1 MAEQPVYGAARD
13 GVSTRIAS
21 EPETA
26 LNRIRRE
33 LAEKRQISAK
43 IALDAAFVDL
53 YGRQRVDSD
62 AGRGVE
68 LTGINASVPVAPIP
82 GPTAAPVPKATQSAQ
97 FNFTVLLLVIG
108 CIPSMLGVYVI
119 AWVDETKG
127 KCNGYADVKGGAI
140 QSLSLMC
147 VSATMLLFMMLSRFY
162 IASSKGYWVR
172 ALLYKREEG
181 VSFVQHVVHTR
192 LRVICFL
199 LLLTWMFSSSGASR
213 YYDEITACSTDGV
226 YGFFVSLPVAFSTI
240 LLFVEL
246 AGRLRQWWR
255 TEVPPSMEGV
265 DTQRAD
271 VLKRDVTEPPG
282 KFIITG
288 ITLCMW
294 SVVVA
299 RQQFL
304 FDSDGRNTCAA
315 LGVVGVTLFPLL
327 VFSTAVCAFVLAS
340 SYLVDNAHAFTGR
353 VLSLCVAGY
362 TIFAVLFIYITKSSK
377 ARSCDSRTRVN
388 VLDWLIVAFG
398 GLMTVLALSSGG
410 VIGKTQLNF
419 DISDAKYTLVRKDIG
434 KDDRDNEVLQLRF

>member
-1 MAEQPVYGAARD
+1 MSNTQPWDPGSTFPTAEAELKSQMQRKTQLEWD
-13 GVSTRIAS
+13 G
-21 EPETA
+21 
-26 LNRIRRE
+26 
-33 LAEKRQISAK
+33 
-43 IALDAAFVDL
+43 D
-53 YGRQRVDSD
+53 DSD
-62 AGRGVE
+62 SGSESYEDPAA
-68 LTGINASVPVAPIP
+68 TGDGDARRKVPASARAVQSAIAIRPLKRWESHSAAP
-82 GPTAAPVPKATQSAQ
+82 AAPVPKATQSAQ

-119 AWVDETKG
+119 AWVDETKA

-147 VSATMLLFMMLSRFY
+147 VSATMLLFMMVSRFY

-181 VSFVQHVVHTR
+181 SFVKHAVHTR

-199 LLLTWMFSSSGASR
+199 LLLTWMFSSSAASR
-213 YYDEITACSTDGV
+213 YYEDITACSTEGV
-226 YGFFVSLPVAFSTI
+226 YGFFVSLPVASSAI

-246 AGRLRQWWR
+246 AGRFMCTGDW
-255 TEVPPSMEGV
+255 TGGDETPPTGTV
-265 DTQRAD
+265 R
-271 VLKRDVTEPPG
+271 RDLTEPHG

-398 GLMTVLALSSGG
+398 GLMTLLALFSGG
-410 VIGKTQLNF
+410 VIGQKQINF
-419 DISDAKYTLVRKDIG
+419 DISKYTVAHDIDPDDSRK
-434 KDDRDNEVLQLRF
+434 EVLQLRF